1 MNTVEKMTKK
11 EKYEMAIDLITGIDN
26 ENTDIL
32 VEFFEAEIAALEKK
46 AVKAK
51 EAAAKKK
58 AEADELLELVYGA
71 LSDEEFGTIADIVG
85 RLEDV
90 DGVTVGK
97 VQYRLNALAR
107 DGSSV
112 RGGVQWQIGG
122 GSTLCRTG
130 VYHSRDA
137 AKLHQTY
144 TAAQCRLDREDRR
157 PTIVGAT
164 ADADQLAKISLAC
177 LGIPLLQLRED
188 ILICEI
194 GHCFALRLRS
204 VAKNSCSSARLSA
217 SHTPPTISGL
227 WFRGKRFRSSTVP
240 NAPAFSSGAP

>member
-32 VEFFEAEIAALEKK
+32 VEFFEAEIASLEKK

-107 DGSSV
+107 EG
-112 RGGVQWQIGG
+112 RAEKTQI
-122 GSTLCRTG
+122 TIPAT
-130 VYHSRDA
+130 
-137 AKLHQTY
+137 
-144 TAAQCRLDREDRR
+144 EDTKARKVVAYR
-157 PTIVGAT
+157 A
-164 ADADQLAKISLAC
+164 LA
-177 LGIPLLQLRED
+177 
-188 ILICEI
+188 
-194 GHCFALRLRS
+194 
-204 VAKNSCSSARLSA
+204 
-217 SHTPPTISGL
+217 
-227 WFRGKRFRSSTVP
+227 
-240 NAPAFSSGAP
+240 

>member
-32 VEFFEAEIAALEKK
+32 VEFFEAEIASLEKK
-46 AVKAK
+46 AIKAK

-107 DGSSV
+107 EG
-112 RGGVQWQIGG
+112 RAEKTQI
-122 GSTLCRTG
+122 TIPAT
-130 VYHSRDA
+130 
-137 AKLHQTY
+137 
-144 TAAQCRLDREDRR
+144 EDTKARKVVAYR
-157 PTIVGAT
+157 
-164 ADADQLAKISLAC
+164 
-177 LGIPLLQLRED
+177 
-188 ILICEI
+188 
-194 GHCFALRLRS
+194 AL
-204 VAKNSCSSARLSA
+204 V
-217 SHTPPTISGL
+217 
-227 WFRGKRFRSSTVP
+227 
-240 NAPAFSSGAP
+240 

>member
-32 VEFFEAEIAALEKK
+32 VEFFEAEIASLEKK

-58 AEADELLELVYGA
+58 AEADELLEVVFNA

-107 DGSSV
+107 EG
-112 RGGVQWQIGG
+112 RAEKTQI
-122 GSTLCRTG
+122 TIPAT
-130 VYHSRDA
+130 
-137 AKLHQTY
+137 
-144 TAAQCRLDREDRR
+144 EDTKARKVVAYR
-157 PTIVGAT
+157 
-164 ADADQLAKISLAC
+164 
-177 LGIPLLQLRED
+177 
-188 ILICEI
+188 
-194 GHCFALRLRS
+194 AL
-204 VAKNSCSSARLSA
+204 V
-217 SHTPPTISGL
+217 
-227 WFRGKRFRSSTVP
+227 
-240 NAPAFSSGAP
+240 

>member
-32 VEFFEAEIAALEKK
+32 VEFFEAEIASLEKK

-107 DGSSV
+107 DG
-112 RGGVQWQIGG
+112 RAEKTQI
-122 GSTLCRTG
+122 TIPAT
-130 VYHSRDA
+130 
-137 AKLHQTY
+137 
-144 TAAQCRLDREDRR
+144 EDTKARKVVAYR
-157 PTIVGAT
+157 
-164 ADADQLAKISLAC
+164 
-177 LGIPLLQLRED
+177 
-188 ILICEI
+188 
-194 GHCFALRLRS
+194 AL
-204 VAKNSCSSARLSA
+204 V
-217 SHTPPTISGL
+217 
-227 WFRGKRFRSSTVP
+227 
-240 NAPAFSSGAP
+240 

>member
-32 VEFFEAEIAALEKK
+32 VEFFEAEIASLEKK

-107 DGSSV
+107 EG
-112 RGGVQWQIGG
+112 RAEKTQI
-122 GSTLCRTG
+122 TIPAT
-130 VYHSRDA
+130 
-137 AKLHQTY
+137 
-144 TAAQCRLDREDRR
+144 EDTKARKVVAYR
-157 PTIVGAT
+157 
-164 ADADQLAKISLAC
+164 
-177 LGIPLLQLRED
+177 
-188 ILICEI
+188 
-194 GHCFALRLRS
+194 AL
-204 VAKNSCSSARLSA
+204 V
-217 SHTPPTISGL
+217 
-227 WFRGKRFRSSTVP
+227 
-240 NAPAFSSGAP
+240 

>member
-32 VEFFEAEIAALEKK
+32 VEFFEAEITSLEKK
-46 AVKAK
+46 AIKAK

-107 DGSSV
+107 EG
-112 RGGVQWQIGG
+112 RAEKTQI
-122 GSTLCRTG
+122 TIPAT
-130 VYHSRDA
+130 
-137 AKLHQTY
+137 
-144 TAAQCRLDREDRR
+144 EDTKARK
-157 PTIVGAT
+157 V
-164 ADADQLAKISLAC
+164 
-177 LGIPLLQLRED
+177 
-188 ILICEI
+188 
-194 GHCFALRLRS
+194 
-204 VAKNSCSSARLSA
+204 VAYRAIN
-217 SHTPPTISGL
+217 
-227 WFRGKRFRSSTVP
+227 
-240 NAPAFSSGAP
+240 